1 MPVALRSQV
10 SATLGAYMIRIGD
23 FSRLA
28 RVSVVTLR
36 HYDDLGLLT
45 PARVDPETGYRYYT
59 PDQLPRLN
67 RILAL
72 KELGFSLEQVA
83 RLLSAE
89 LPAAQI
95 RGMLVL
101 QRAQLEQQVREQR
114 ARLAAV
120 EARLQH
126 IEREGAPLAYDVVVR
141 PVEPQL
147 VASIRRR
154 VPGPEAIERLFEEV
168 EAYAARHHVRAPH
181 PPLTLF
187 HDAEYRE
194 QDLDVEVAVPLS
206 SRAPDCAP
214 VGVHELPAVPHM
226 ACVVHAGS
234 YATIGQA
241 FDDLLG
247 WVGTQG
253 YHAAGSHREVY
264 LRFGAGGL
272 KLALPEAY
280 LTDETDA
287 YVTEL
292 QVPVERDA

>member
-1 MPVALRSQV
+1 
-10 SATLGAYMIRIGD
+10 MIRIGD

-45 PARVDPETGYRYYT
+45 PARVDPATGYRYYT

-72 KELGFSLEQVA
+72 KELGFPLEQVA
-83 RLLSAE
+83 RLLQAE

-126 IEREGAPLAYDVVVR
+126 IEREGGPPTYDIVVR
-141 PVEPQL
+141 HVEPVL

-154 VPGPEAIERLFEEV
+154 VPGAKAIERLFEEV
-168 EAYAARHHVRAPH
+168 EAYAAKHHARAPH
-181 PPLTLF
+181 SPLALF

-206 SRAPDCAP
+206 ARAPACAT
-214 VGVHELPAVPHM
+214 VGVRELPAVPSM

-241 FDDLLG
+241 LDDLLG

-253 YHAAGSHREVY
+253 YQVAGPHREVY
-264 LRFGAGGL
+264 LRFGAGDL
-272 KLALPEAY
+272 KLALPDAY
-280 LTDETDA
+280 LTDEADA

-292 QVPVERDA
+292 QVPIERDG

>member
-1 MPVALRSQV
+1 
-10 SATLGAYMIRIGD
+10 MIRIGD

-45 PARVDPETGYRYYT
+45 PARVDPATGYRYYT

-83 RLLSAE
+83 RLLQAE

-120 EARLQH
+120 EARLRH
-126 IEREGAPLAYDVVVR
+126 IERDGGPPTYDIVVR
-141 PVEPQL
+141 HVEPVL

-154 VPGPEAIERLFEEV
+154 VPGAQAIERLFEEA
-168 EAYAARHHVRAPH
+168 EAYAAKHHARAPH
-181 PPLTLF
+181 PPLALF

-206 SRAPDCAP
+206 ARTPACAT
-214 VGVHELPAVPHM
+214 VSVRGLPAVPSM

-253 YHAAGSHREVY
+253 YQVAGPHREAY
-264 LRFGAGGL
+264 LRFGAGNL
-272 KLALPEAY
+272 KLALPDAY
-280 LTDETDA
+280 LADEADA

-292 QVPVERDA
+292 QVPIERDG